1 MLVRLLYASRSVES
15 LCKDSVN
22 AILAESQAL
31 NPQKGVTGVLCY
43 SGGIFLQV
51 LEGSREIVNQL
62 YAHILQDKRHKDV
75 TLLHYEEIAERRFSC
90 WTMGQVNLAKLNTS
104 VLLKYSDLPELNP
117 YTTSGKATMA
127 LIDELIASASV
138 VTRV

>member
-1 MLVRLLYASRSVES
+1 MLVRLLYASRSVET

-22 AILAESQAL
+22 AIMAESQAH
-31 NPQKGVTGVLCY
+31 NPHKGVTGVLCY
-43 SGGIFLQV
+43 SGGIFMQV
-51 LEGSREIVNQL
+51 LEGGRDIVNTL

-75 TLLHYEEIAERRFSC
+75 ILLHYEEISERRFSC

-117 YTTSGKATMA
+117 YTTTGKAAMA
-127 LIDELIASASV
+127 LIEELIASASV